1 MGGVKISALYE
12 GDLHCRLTHGPSG
25 RTIETDAPKD
35 NMGKGEA
42 FSPTDLSAAS
52 LLSCVLTTMAIYGQ
66 KHGIELKGAQGEVE
80 KEMSQ
85 DMPRR
90 IVKLT
95 LRVRMPEGIKAEHRK
110 PLERVGENC
119 PVFKSLHPDVQVPLA
134 FSYPD

>member
-1 MGGVKISALYE
+1 MVKISAVYE
-12 GDLHCRLTHGPSG
+12 GELRCKLTHGPSG
-25 RTIETDAPKD
+25 RVLETDAPTD

-52 LLSCVLTTMAIYGQ
+52 LVSCVLTTMAIYGQ
-66 KHGIELKGAQGEVE
+66 RHGIELKGSEAEIE

-85 DMPRR
+85 DAPRR

-95 LRVRMPEGIKAEHRK
+95 MRIKMPKGIKAEHRK
-110 PLERVGENC
+110 TLEHVGENC
-119 PVFKSLHPDVQVPLA
+119 PVFKSLHPDVKVPTT